1 MHISTLPSLQALI
14 REREAMARGTLM
26 ARRGRGRNECQ
37 FWFVTAFS
45 QSALTRLLY
54 GVWRRREGG
63 ILGTTGRK
71 LRWYPGAWA
80 LVLQGK

>member
-14 REREAMARGTLM
+14 REQEAMARGTLM

-37 FWFVTAFS
+37 FWFVTCF
-45 QSALTRLLY
+45 LTERSDAAI
-54 GVWRRREGG
+54 VWRFGADVKEAFWAQR
-63 ILGTTGRK
+63 
-71 LRWYPGAWA
+71 YPGAWA